1 MKNIPLLE
9 VEAAKAV
16 RLGRLLARAVERSQ
30 NAFLP
35 APTLSRLA
43 AGDAFDELDGQP
55 VADLIEDTIREL
67 RGRIVGYDDPQ
78 YLDECCPAPAD
89 PMPVCDLAGEELS
102 DVLYW
107 AQEYVRARA
116 AVLDAVAGARALE
129 RLLAG

>member
-1 MKNIPLLE
+1 MKSIPHLE
-9 VEAAKAV
+9 VEAAGAV
-16 RLGRLLARAVERSQ
+16 RLGRHLARAVERSDA
-30 NAFLP
+30 AFLP
-35 APTLSRLA
+35 PPTLTRLA

-67 RGRIVGYDDPQ
+67 RGRIVGYDDPT
-78 YLDECCPAPAD
+78 YLDESCATPPE
-89 PMPVCDLAGEELS
+89 PKPVYDVVGEELA

-107 AQEYVRARA
+107 AQEYMSARS